1 MPVFHFS
8 SDHALL
14 EKVGLKKYIKHAAYC
29 CHTNINRSLLAALRC
44 HGSSNMYAETEMPH
58 W

>member
-8 SDHALL
+8 SDRAML
-14 EKVGLKKYIKHAAYC
+14 ENEGLKKYNKQAAYC
-29 CHTNINRSLLAALRC
+29 CHTNINRSLLAVLRC
-44 HGSSNMYAETEMPH
+44 HASSNMYAENEMPH